1 MPSVMSAGV
10 LFTADPVT
18 GNLITLSEL
27 MRISLEYLSTEF
39 IIMMSI

>member
-27 MRISLEYLSTEF
+27 MRLRLGSLSTEF